1 MEISMYIMQFCENIG
16 GIILEQIFM
25 TGVEIKK
32 VRHLKNISIPL
43 DNRKRK
49 HLILTGKN
57 GSGKTSVIEALVK
70 YFEYIISNNYEPY
83 EKVKERCKEYSRR
96 LDVLKN
102 QADSNEKF
110 SEINSTERSMAAW
123 KNDFE
128 IWNSGATAKIN
139 AISLLQNKFKQGN
152 FIFAYYKDER
162 EFLAEKYKN
171 IEKVQFQ
178 EKYGIKENPGAK
190 LTKYLVDL
198 KATQAF
204 TKDNQKFEKI
214 EKWFHTFES
223 ILKKIFDDDMLEL
236 KFDDETFQFSI
247 CEPDREPFDFNTMSR
262 GYAAVLDIINDLIM
276 RMEAK
281 SGLRT
286 EFDMEGIVLVDE
298 IETHLH
304 LELQKKVL
312 PILTTLFPNIQFI
325 VTTHSPFIL
334 SSLDNTV
341 IYDLENKTLV
351 ENGLKNLPYEG
362 IVEGYFKVDTLS
374 EKLRNKFERYKS
386 LVSKQ
391 ELSDEEYAEI
401 DKLEFY
407 LDEIPD
413 YLAKELTAE
422 YSRLKLEFSNRG

>member
-1 MEISMYIMQFCENIG
+1 MEQV
-16 GIILEQIFM
+16 FM
-25 TGVEIKK
+25 TDVEIKK
-32 VRHLKNISIPL
+32 VRHLVNISIPL
-43 DNRKRK
+43 DNSKRK
-49 HLILTGKN
+49 HLIFTGKN
-57 GSGKTSVIEALVK
+57 GSGKTSVIEALVR
-70 YFEYIISNNYEPY
+70 YFEYITSNGYEPY
-83 EKVKERCKEYSRR
+83 EKVIERCKEYSRR
-96 LDVLKN
+96 LDGLKN

-110 SEINSTERSMAAW
+110 SEINRTERSMAVW

-128 IWNSGATAKIN
+128 IWNSGAIAKMN

-162 EFLAEKYKN
+162 EFLAETYKN
-171 IEKVQFQ
+171 IEKIEFQ
-178 EKYGIKENPGAK
+178 DKYGITENPGAK

-204 TKDNQKFEKI
+204 TKDKKKFEKI
-214 EKWFHTFES
+214 DKWFRTFEN

-236 KFDDETFQFSI
+236 KFNDETFQFSI

-276 RMEAK
+276 RMEAN

-312 PILTTLFPNIQFI
+312 LILTALFPNIQFI

-334 SSLDNTV
+334 SSLDNAV

-374 EKLRNKFERYKS
+374 KELRNKFERYKS
-386 LVSKQ
+386 LVSKE